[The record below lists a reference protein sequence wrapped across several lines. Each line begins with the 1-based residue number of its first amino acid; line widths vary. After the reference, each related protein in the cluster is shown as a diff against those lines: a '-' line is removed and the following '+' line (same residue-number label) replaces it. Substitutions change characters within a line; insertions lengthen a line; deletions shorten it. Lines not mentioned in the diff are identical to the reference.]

1 MHRSTWF
8 FGIATIFITTLL
20 TANITAVKLA
30 DFGTFPLIGEIVLP
44 AAIIIFPLSYIVGD
58 ILTEVYG
65 FAATRRVIWMGFF
78 ANLILVIFIYLCQLL
93 PPAVFWNGQEAY
105 ENILGFTSRL
115 LIASF
120 TAYLVG
126 EFANSM
132 ILARLKVITEG
143 RWLFIRTISSTVV
156 GQGIDSALFITIAF
170 LNVLDGSDL
179 IRMIAL
185 QWSFKVLYEVIATPL
200 TYAIVGFLK
209 QKENVDIYDEETSF
223 NPLQLR

>member
-30 DFGTFPLIGEIVLP
+30 AFGTFPLIGEIVLP

-65 FAATRRVIWMGFF
+65 FAATRRVIWMGCF

-143 RWLFIRTISSTVV
+143 RWLFIRPIS
-156 GQGIDSALFITIAF
+156 
-170 LNVLDGSDL
+170 
-179 IRMIAL
+179 
-185 QWSFKVLYEVIATPL
+185 
-200 TYAIVGFLK
+200 
-209 QKENVDIYDEETSF
+209 
-223 NPLQLR
+223 

>member
-8 FGIATIFITTLL
+8 FGIATVFITTLL

-30 DFGTFPLIGEIVLP
+30 DFGTIPLIGEVILP
-44 AAIIIFPLSYIVGD
+44 AAIIIFPLGYIVGD

-78 ANLILVIFIYLCQLL
+78 ANLILVIFIYLGQLL

-115 LIASF
+115 LLASF
-120 TAYLVG
+120 VAYLVG
-126 EFANSM
+126 EFANSI

-143 RWLFIRTISSTVV
+143 RWLFIRTISSTIV

-179 IRMIAL
+179 FRMIML
-185 QWSFKVLYEVIATPL
+185 QWSFKVLYEVLATPL
-200 TYAIVGFLK
+200 TYAMVGFLK
-209 QKENVDIYDEETSF
+209 RKENIDIYDKETSF
-223 NPLQLR
+223 NPIKLS

>member
-209 QKENVDIYDEETSF
+209 QKENIDIYDEETSF

>member
-185 QWSFKVLYEVIATPL
+185 QWSIKVLYEVIATPL

>member
-30 DFGTFPLIGEIVLP
+30 DFGTFPLIGETVLP

-209 QKENVDIYDEETSF
+209 QKENIDIYDEETSF

>member
-30 DFGTFPLIGEIVLP
+30 DFGTFPLIGEIILP

-93 PPAVFWNGQEAY
+93 PPAVFWSGQEAY

-143 RWLFIRTISSTVV
+143 RWLFVRTIGSTIV
-156 GQGIDSALFITIAF
+156 GQGIDSVLFITIAF

-179 IRMIAL
+179 IRMIML

-200 TYAIVGFLK
+200 TYTIVGFLK
-209 QKENVDIYDEETSF
+209 RKEDMDIYDKETSF
-223 NPLQLR
+223 NPIQLP

>member
-1 MHRSTWF
+1 MC
-8 FGIATIFITTLL
+8 
-20 TANITAVKLA
+20 
-30 DFGTFPLIGEIVLP
+30 
-44 AAIIIFPLSYIVGD
+44 
-58 ILTEVYG
+58 
-65 FAATRRVIWMGFF
+65 FF
-78 ANLILVIFIYLCQLL
+78 ANLILVIFMYLCQLL

-185 QWSFKVLYEVIATPL
+185 QWSFKVLHEVIATPL

-209 QKENVDIYDEETSF
+209 QKENIDIYDEETSF

>member
-170 LNVLDGSDL
+170 LNVLDDSDL

-209 QKENVDIYDEETSF
+209 QKENIDIYDEETSF

>member
-93 PPAVFWNGQEAY
+93 PPAVFWNWQEAY

-209 QKENVDIYDEETSF
+209 QKENIDIYDEETSF